1 MIVIFLLQLLL
12 DRGFYQH
19 WWPLDI
25 YGGSLSIGGP
35 WTFMEEV
42 SDGVPYLALGSI
54 CIILPVVISVYPPVF
69 LLLLDDS
76 NSKKV

>member
-1 MIVIFLLQLLL
+1 
-12 DRGFYQH
+12 
-19 WWPLDI
+19 
-25 YGGSLSIGGP
+25 
-35 WTFMEEV
+35 MEEV

-76 NSKKV
+76 NSKKVWK